1 MDLIHTN
8 NVSQK
13 NHSASSDS
21 LLLTEAHHITINYR
35 NIKILVG
42 LSEIHLKVKNVNIE
56 MMTTRLPFKEIID
69 LKSLITKLIR
79 NKHN

>member
-1 MDLIHTN
+1 MDLIHTY

-13 NHSASSDS
+13 KHSASSDS
-21 LLLTEAHHITINYR
+21 LILTINYR

-56 MMTTRLPFKEIID
+56 MMTTRLSFKEIID